1 MATLTWNGSFGFNL
15 ADLDLSNLA
24 YGIDYTQTSTRFVVK
39 YTYSGST
46 RDEFRG
52 FGLTYDSDGVPA
64 GGVVTGYASYDY
76 GKKIGSIDG
85 TSIPVTGLVNA
96 AATGSISDDLR
107 ILRSLLSG
115 NDRITGGSYG
125 DKLEGFGGND
135 VLYGRQG
142 ADRLYGGSGAD
153 VFTFKSGRDST
164 VDADGR
170 DTIQDFSASQ
180 KDKIDLRA
188 IDANTTA
195 AGNQTFSFV
204 GRNGFH
210 DKAGELRYEKYGSGV
225 LISGDVNGDGSTDF
239 SIYMKGLSSLSKGYF
254 IL

>member
-24 YGIDYTQTSTRFVVK
+24 YGIDYTQTSTHFVVK
-39 YTYSGST
+39 YNYSGST

-52 FGLTYDSDGVPA
+52 SGFTYNVDGVPT
-64 GGVVTGYASYDY
+64 GGVVTSYASYDL
-76 GKKIGSIDG
+76 GRKVGSIDG
-85 TSIPVTGLVNA
+85 ASIAVTTLANA
-96 AATGSISDDLR
+96 AATGSSSDDLKVF
-107 ILRSLLSG
+107 RSVLSG
-115 NDRITGGSYG
+115 SDRITGGSYS

-153 VFTFKSGRDST
+153 AFTFKSVRDSA
-164 VDADGR
+164 VDAGER

-180 KDKIDLRA
+180 KDRVDLRS
-188 IDANTTA
+188 IDAKTTV
-195 AGNQTFSFV
+195 AGNQAFTFI
-204 GRNGFH
+204 GRNDFH

-225 LISGDVNGDGSTDF
+225 LISGDVNGDGNADF
-239 SIYMKGLSSLSKGYF
+239 SIHMKNIASISKSYF
-254 IL
+254 VL

>member
-24 YGIDYTQTSTRFVVK
+24 YGIDYTRTSTRFVVK
-39 YTYSGST
+39 YDYGGSS

-52 FGLTYDSDGVPA
+52 SGFTYNADGIPT
-64 GGVVTGYASYDY
+64 GGTVTSYASYDA
-76 GKKIGSIDG
+76 GKKIGSLSG
-85 TSIPVTGLVNA
+85 TSIAVTSLVKA
-96 AATGSISDDLR
+96 AATGSVSDDR
-107 ILRSLLSG
+107 KVFKSLLAG
-115 NDRITGGSYG
+115 NDKITGGSG
-125 DKLEGFGGND
+125 NDKLEGFGGND

-153 VFTFKSGRDST
+153 AFTFKSVRDST
-164 VDADGR
+164 IDAGGR

-180 KDKIDLRA
+180 KDRIDLRS
-188 IDANTTA
+188 IDANTNA
-195 AGNQTFSFV
+195 GGNQAFSFI
-204 GRNGFH
+204 GKNDFH
-210 DKAGELRYEKYGSGV
+210 NKAGELRYEKHGSGILV
-225 LISGDVNGDGSTDF
+225 SGDVDGDGSADF